1 MDESF
6 FLKYSLQIKKQKDT
20 KEEVLFLIKEK
31 TGILLE
37 DHMIT
42 LLKKNIT
49 FTVSSVI
56 KQKLFQKGVVD
67 FLQSNGYT
75 VTL

>member
-37 DHMIT
+37 EHMIT
-42 LLKKNIT
+42 LFKKNIT
-49 FTVSSVI
+49 FTVSSVV
-56 KQKLFQKGVVD
+56 KQKLFQKNIVE
-67 FLQSNGYT
+67 FLQNNGYT